1 MSAPQPNIGDFLV
14 CYNPLEKWEIFRCVV
29 INETPDRYDTI
40 VLLHDEDNGY
50 NPGDKFSMMKP
61 DWKNLFRAP
70 CDIDRTHWRIEEVI
84 SGT

>member
-14 CYNPLEKWEIFRCVV
+14 CYSPLEKWEIFRCVV

-61 DWKNLFRAP
+61 DWKDLFRAP